1 MTEEVSMTETT
12 ASASSLMQIDNN
24 TDTPHTA
31 DVWLGSLYTA
41 VRDLPSYSQMT
52 LEQLLEHLAE
62 MGTDGV
68 WVFAFGR
75 ETPFYGPIDPAQ
87 LTDAV
92 WETIDTVRIGP
103 VLVGGS
109 KAHKEETE

>member
-1 MTEEVSMTETT
+1 MIQQRQRQTN
-12 ASASSLMQIDNN
+12 NN

-31 DVWLGSLYTA
+31 DVSLGSLYTA
-41 VRDLPSYSQMT
+41 VRDLPSHSQMT
-52 LEQLLEHLAE
+52 LEQFLEHLAE
-62 MGTDGV
+62 MDGG